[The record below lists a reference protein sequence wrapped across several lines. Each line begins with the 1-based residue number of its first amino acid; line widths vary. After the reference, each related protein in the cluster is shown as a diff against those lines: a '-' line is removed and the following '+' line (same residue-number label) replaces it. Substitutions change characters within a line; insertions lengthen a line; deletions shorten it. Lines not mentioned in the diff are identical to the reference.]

1 MALKIKPKNRYS
13 TGLPDPS
20 ALDTGELWIN
30 SVDKKIGIKDNQ
42 DQVIVLADLT
52 KETADN
58 LYLGTDDNAVSA
70 TKLQNARTVD
80 GIAFD
85 GTANIHHYAV
95 SSSAVD
101 AAEKAVE
108 LTGFTKAVGAF
119 IIITFTNG
127 NSAANPTL
135 NVGETGAATI
145 INAGQALGNITAG
158 TTLMLVFDGTNYQVV
173 GGTGGSMDL
182 SAYYTKEEMDAK
194 FLPIM
199 KPTAK
204 GIVSIYSQDEP
215 GAQSYVEAYNA
226 AKESSSQSTGM
237 LNAYTKEE
245 ADALFAQIMNP
256 VIIDTL
262 TIEDDTGETQTLSTK
277 E

>member
-52 KETADN
+52 KETADS

-80 GIAFD
+80 GVAFD

-95 SSSAVD
+95 SSSGAD
-101 AAEKAVE
+101 AAEKVVD

-127 NSAANPTL
+127 NSATNPTL
-135 NVGETGAATI
+135 NVGETGASTI

-158 TTLMLVFDGTNYQVV
+158 TTLMLVFDGTNYHVV
-173 GGTGGSMDL
+173 GGTGSSTDF
-182 SAYYTKEEMDAK
+182 SQYYTKEEMDAK

-199 KPTAK
+199 KPSAK
-204 GIVSIYSQDEP
+204 GTVSIY
-215 GAQSYVEAYNA
+215 AQTEAAAQPVVEAYNA
-226 AKESSSQSTGM
+226 AKASAAQNTGP
-237 LNAYTKEE
+237 LNCYTKEE
-245 ADALFAQIMNP
+245 ADALFATIVNP

-262 TIEDDTGETQTLSTK
+262 TIQDEEVA
-277 E
+277 